1 MQSQLPHL
9 AATPLDQHIPYLNN
23 MHQRQRLEAD
33 RIRQQTLQAQR
44 EKQKAQ
50 LERKNKDGSPRK
62 ATIRSHMM
70 EVIPQRT
77 DEEQKLRKVVQ
88 HEINHYT
95 LADSTSPRK
104 RPRPTIPM
112 TPPASPAS
120 IVGGSNMKSSPGAA
134 AGGSPGLKS
143 ILKVSTVPE
152 DISHDS
158 PLKGIMVEK
167 TASAK
172 LNYLLERIVK
182 LHKDEKIIVFSE
194 YSPVMWY
201 LGESL
206 ELLGIP
212 HLIYIQKLVWSLY
225 PPPLH
230 PSALTPNPPPLSIPT
245 PFISHLQFHSLVYY
259 LGILSYSRSISS
271 IYLTTPI
278 YSPPPAARNTS

>member
-1 MQSQLPHL
+1 
-9 AATPLDQHIPYLNN
+9 
-23 MHQRQRLEAD
+23 MHRRQRLEAD
-33 RIRQQTLQAQR
+33 RIRQQALQAQR

-50 LERKNKDGSPRK
+50 LERKNKDGSPKK

-95 LADSTSPRK
+95 LADSTSPKK

-120 IVGGSNMKSSPGAA
+120 NLGSSNMKSSPGAA
-134 AGGSPGLKS
+134 ASPGLKS

-152 DISHDS
+152 DISPDS
-158 PLKGIMVEK
+158 PLKGIMIEK

-212 HLIYIQKLVWSLY
+212 HLIYIQKLVLLLY
-225 PPPLH
+225 PPALPFPL
-230 PSALTPNPPPLSIPT
+230 PT
-245 PFISHLQFHSLVYY
+245 PFISPLQFHSRLVA
-259 LGILSYSRSISS
+259 SPYSV
-271 IYLTTPI
+271 
-278 YSPPPAARNTS
+278 